1 MKKIIQLS
9 ITLGIAILVST
20 IAFGDSDKIYNPVNG
35 HWYQRFDDTMT
46 WHDAKQYCESLDGY
60 LVTITSQ
67 EEDDFVYNNL
77 GFVSPHDCWL
87 GGTDESQEGD
97 WRWITGENW
106 GYTNWESTKPEP
118 NNCDNVEH
126 YLMYWTPNSWRGEPA
141 QHKAS
146 FWNDTAT
153 GHDGTLCCSKFC
165 GETWP
170 MSTICKWDI
179 LWFFDNGV
187 EAGTI
192 VGRGNWP
199 GNANFRLWLM
209 KSMLQAAVEFIEQD
223 RIGLVCFM
231 LNGAHRRCDGEP
243 RPMDFIE
250 GEAVPALMVMI
261 EDLRAQFGCE

>member
-1 MKKIIQLS
+1 MKKLMQFSIALS
-9 ITLGIAILVST
+9 IAMLINT
-20 IAFGDSDKIYNPVNG
+20 IAFADSEKIYNPVNG

-170 MSTICKWDI
+170 MSTICEWDI
-179 LWFFDNGV
+179 LWFFDDMVAFGNLEGV
-187 EAGTI
+187 G
-192 VGRGNWP
+192 P
-199 GNANFRLWLM
+199 GNSADKRLNALRNMLEMANDLISIGDIEGACGQLH
-209 KSMLQAAVEFIEQD
+209 AAL
-223 RIGLVCFM
+223 GK
-231 LNGAHRRCDGEP
+231 CDGESP
-243 RPMDFIE
+243 PPDFVT
-250 GEAVPALMVMI
+250 GEAVPELADMI
-261 EDLRAQFGCE
+261 EELMTELGCE